1 VRRGATY
8 ARRMSDRQENEPTP
22 EDELW
27 DPGAQEREL
36 LAMSMEERLEI
47 VAALFDQSHLFA
59 QRDPKR
65 K

>member
-1 VRRGATY
+1 
-8 ARRMSDRQENEPTP
+8 MSDRQENEPTP

-65 K
+65 Q